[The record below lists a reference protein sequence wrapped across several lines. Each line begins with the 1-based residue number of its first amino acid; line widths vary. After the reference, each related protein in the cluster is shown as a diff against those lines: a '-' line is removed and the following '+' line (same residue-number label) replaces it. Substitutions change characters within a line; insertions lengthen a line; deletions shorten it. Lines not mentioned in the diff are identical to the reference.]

1 MAWLTYVFAAALICG
16 EAYGNAVVFTESTWN
31 DMLQDE
37 WMVEFYAPWC
47 PACKALVPVWNDFAD
62 WAPHL
67 NIRVGQVDI
76 TQNPGLSGRFMVTA
90 LPTIY
95 HVKDGVF
102 RQYSGGRDRDSLMN
116 FVQQQKWSQVKP
128 ISNWKHP
135 NSIQMS
141 TVAQFFRWSY
151 QIRAIHTHL
160 VDHTGL
166 PYWLSYALFAL
177 ATIVIGATLG
187 LLIVAVIDFVF
198 PPKALEYQR
207 MSESVS
213 RGNDSDLAEDESV
226 DQSPKAEKDSTESAS
241 KKKKSKKSIEPVGDG
256 TLDCSP

>member
-1 MAWLTYVFAAALICG
+1 MVVVDVSRYLESDLSYATSISSLVRWLTIF
-16 EAYGNAVVFTESTWN
+16 F
-31 DMLQDE
+31 LQH
-37 WMVEFYAPWC
+37 FSYAPWC
-47 PACKALVPVWNDFAD
+47 PACKALVPVWNEFAD

-67 NIRVGQVDI
+67 SIRVGKVDI

-102 RQYSGGRDRDSLMN
+102 RQYAGGRDKDALMN

-128 ISNWKHP
+128 ISSWKHP

-177 ATIVIGATLG
+177 ATILIGATLG
-187 LLIVAVIDFVF
+187 LLIVAFIDFVF
-198 PPKALEYQR
+198 PPKAVEYIR
-207 MSESVS
+207 IDEAAS
-213 RGNDSDLAEDESV
+213 REGNDSDLAEERT
-226 DQSPKAEKDSTESAS
+226 DQSPQGDKGDKELAS
-241 KKKKSKKSIEPVGDG
+241 KKKRSKKTD
-256 TLDCSP
+256 

>member
-1 MAWLTYVFAAALICG
+1 
-16 EAYGNAVVFTESTWN
+16 
-31 DMLQDE
+31 
-37 WMVEFYAPWC
+37 
-47 PACKALVPVWNDFAD
+47 
-62 WAPHL
+62 
-67 NIRVGQVDI
+67 
-76 TQNPGLSGRFMVTA
+76 MVTA

-177 ATIVIGATLG
+177 ATILIGATLG
-187 LLIVAVIDFVF
+187 LLIVAVIDFLF
-198 PPKALEYQR
+198 PPKAIEYQR
-207 MSESVS
+207 INEATS
-213 RGNDSDLAEDESV
+213 RGTDSDLAEEEST
-226 DQSPKAEKDSTESAS
+226 DQAPEQEQDSKETAS
-241 KKKKSKKSIEPVGDG
+241 KKKRSKKID
-256 TLDCSP
+256 